1 MELIILCF
9 TTTHKQK
16 NRRIFFSFTEQK
28 VWEAARCSGAAPTY
42 FKAFG
47 PYIDGG
53 LDANNPTLDLM
64 TEIHEYNCGLKLRVR
79 EPALHSQLHI

>member
-1 MELIILCF
+1 MHLYMKVGEY
-9 TTTHKQK
+9 
-16 NRRIFFSFTEQK
+16 IFFFTEQK

-79 EPALHSQLHI
+79 EHALHPQLHI

>member
-1 MELIILCF
+1 MELINWCF
-9 TTTHKQK
+9 TSTYKYE
-16 NRRIFFSFTEQK
+16 NRGIFFFTEQK

-53 LDANNPTLDLM
+53 LDANNPTLDLI

-79 EPALHSQLHI
+79 KSALLL

>member
-1 MELIILCF
+1 MKIGEY
-9 TTTHKQK
+9 
-16 NRRIFFSFTEQK
+16 FFFLEQK

-47 PYIDGG
+47 PYIDGS
-53 LDANNPTLDLM
+53 LDANNPTLDLI

-79 EPALHSQLHI
+79 KSALLL